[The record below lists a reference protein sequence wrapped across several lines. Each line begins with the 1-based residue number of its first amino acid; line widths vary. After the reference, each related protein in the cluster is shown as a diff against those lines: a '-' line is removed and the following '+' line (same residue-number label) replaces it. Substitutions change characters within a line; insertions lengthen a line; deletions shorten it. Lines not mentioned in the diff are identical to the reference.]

1 MVVIRADANNIIAT
15 GHVMRCLS
23 IADQLKKQGEE
34 VLFIL
39 SDDSFRGVIEDRG
52 FRTIALHNDYREK
65 MAELPS
71 FIPLLEKQK
80 ADYLL
85 VDSYSV
91 TAEYFQEL
99 AKHITIPVAYIDD
112 MGQEDLS
119 VDTIINYG
127 YGAEAYH
134 YPNATTTLLGPKYT
148 PLREQFDTDAIEIKK
163 EVRRVF
169 ISAGGTDNYHVITH
183 LLKQMEADEW
193 RNVEK
198 SIVVGQFYMDM
209 DQLRKRQS
217 DNDRIHIYQNI
228 KEMASVMKQCDLAI
242 SAAGTTISELF
253 ACGVPTIAFSIADN
267 QLGVRNL
274 AKDGLL
280 LYAGDIRNNI
290 ENTVE
295 QIVKV
300 GIKLS
305 RGLEDRKV
313 LSERTHKLIDGKGT
327 CRIASNII
335 ERVTQNANTIR
346 TTNN

>member
-1 MVVIRADANNIIAT
+1 MVVIRADANNTIAT

-23 IADQLKKQGEE
+23 IADQLKKQDQE
-34 VLFIL
+34 VLFVL
-39 SDDSFRGVIEDRG
+39 SEDSFCSVIEDRG
-52 FRTIALHNDYREK
+52 FRAVVLHNDYREK

-71 FIPLLEKQK
+71 FVPLLKKEK

-91 TAEYFQEL
+91 TADYFDEL
-99 AKHITIPVAYIDD
+99 AKHIAIPVAYIDD
-112 MGQEDLS
+112 MGQEDLF
-119 VDTIINYG
+119 VDTIIDYG
-127 YGAEAYH
+127 YGAEKYH
-134 YPNATTTLLGPKYT
+134 YLNATTTLLGSKYT
-148 PLREQFDTDAIEIKK
+148 PLREQFDVKAIEIKK

-209 DQLRKRQS
+209 DRLKRMQS
-217 DNDRIHIYQNI
+217 DNDKIHIYQNI
-228 KEMASVMKQCDLAI
+228 KEMAFVMKQCDLAI

-253 ACGVPTIAFSIADN
+253 ACGIPTIAFSMADN
-267 QLGVRNL
+267 QLGVKNM
-274 AKDGLL
+274 ADEGLL
-280 LYAGDIRNNI
+280 LYAGDIRNNL

-305 RGLEDRKV
+305 ESPEDRKV
-313 LSERTHKLIDGKGT
+313 LSEKAHSMIDGKGA